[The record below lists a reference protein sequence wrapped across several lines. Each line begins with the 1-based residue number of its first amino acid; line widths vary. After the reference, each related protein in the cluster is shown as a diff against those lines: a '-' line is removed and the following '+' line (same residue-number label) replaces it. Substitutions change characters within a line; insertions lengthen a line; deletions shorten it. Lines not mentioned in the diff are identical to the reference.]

1 MIRSITI
8 ICGFLFSPLFV
19 YSFTRNVQWYK
30 TKQFVR
36 TPYKYIPQQHCNDD
50 DVVTNWNDGEVPWIE
65 NRRGLFKNANIITK
79 ELKEHKESNEIN
91 ATNSTLI
98 LIQNPLKP
106 RLYTVVS
113 GIFKEIYKDVF
124 HIDTML
130 SQVQNLDFNR
140 IITHNVDL
148 NFDLYCIL
156 LAFGIFEKYKP
167 VSLNDVRQI
176 TYISK
181 KTRRKIKR
189 IITMTLL
196 ILAIIFT
203 KNVKCVY

>member
-1 MIRSITI
+1 
-8 ICGFLFSPLFV
+8 L
-19 YSFTRNVQWYK
+19 
-30 TKQFVR
+30 
-36 TPYKYIPQQHCNDD
+36 TPYKYIPDQNYNDND
-50 DVVTNWNDGEVPWIE
+50 FVTNWNDGEVPWFE
-65 NRRGLFKNANIITK
+65 ERRGVLKNTNITPK
-79 ELKEHKESNEIN
+79 ELKEPN

-98 LIQNPLKP
+98 LIQSPLKP
-106 RLYTVVS
+106 KLYTVVS

-130 SQVQNLDFNR
+130 SQLQNLDFNR
-140 IITHNVDL
+140 IITHNVDI

-156 LAFGIFEKYKP
+156 LAFGMFEKYKP

-189 IITMTLL
+189 TITVSLL
-196 ILAIIFT
+196 LLAIIFT

>member
-1 MIRSITI
+1 
-8 ICGFLFSPLFV
+8 LFSPLFV
-19 YSFTRNVQWYK
+19 YSFTRNIQWYK

-50 DVVTNWNDGEVPWIE
+50 NVVTNWNDGEVPWIE
-65 NRRGLFKNANIITK
+65 NRRGVFKNTNINTK
-79 ELKEHKESNEIN
+79 ELKESNELN
-91 ATNSTLI
+91 APNTTLVI
-98 LIQNPLKP
+98 IQNSLKP
-106 RLYTVVS
+106 RFYTVVS

-140 IITHNVDL
+140 IIKHNVDL

-181 KTRRKIKR
+181 KTRRIIKR
-189 IITMTLL
+189 TITMSIL
-196 ILAIIFT
+196 ILAVIFT

>member
-1 MIRSITI
+1 
-8 ICGFLFSPLFV
+8 L
-19 YSFTRNVQWYK
+19 YK
-30 TKQFVR
+30 PKQCAR
-36 TPYKYIPQQHCNDD
+36 TPYKYIPDQNYNDN

-65 NRRGLFKNANIITK
+65 NRRDVFKNTNIITK
-79 ELKEHKESNEIN
+79 ELKEPN

-98 LIQNPLKP
+98 LIQSPLKP
-106 RLYTVVS
+106 KLYTVVS

-130 SQVQNLDFNR
+130 SQLQNLDFNR
-140 IITHNVDL
+140 IITHNVDI

-156 LAFGIFEKYKP
+156 LAFGMFEKYKP

-189 IITMTLL
+189 IITVSLL
-196 ILAIIFT
+196 LLAIIFT

>member
-1 MIRSITI
+1 
-8 ICGFLFSPLFV
+8 LFSPLFV
-19 YSFTRNVQWYK
+19 YSFTRNTQWYK
-30 TKQFVR
+30 TTQFVR

-50 DVVTNWNDGEVPWIE
+50 NVVTNWNDGEVPWIE
-65 NRRGLFKNANIITK
+65 NRGDVFKNTNIITK
-79 ELKEHKESNEIN
+79 EVKEPN

-98 LIQNPLKP
+98 LIQSPLKP
-106 RLYTVVS
+106 KLYTVVS

-130 SQVQNLDFNR
+130 SQLQNLDFNR
-140 IITHNVDL
+140 IITHNVDI

-156 LAFGIFEKYKP
+156 LAFGMFEKYKP
-167 VSLNDVRQI
+167 VSLNYVRQI

-189 IITMTLL
+189 IITASLL
-196 ILAIIFT
+196 LLAAIFT

>member
-1 MIRSITI
+1 MMIRSITI

-19 YSFTRNVQWYK
+19 YSFTRNTQWYK
-30 TKQFVR
+30 TTQFVR

-50 DVVTNWNDGEVPWIE
+50 NVVTNWNDGEVPWIE
-65 NRRGLFKNANIITK
+65 NRGDVFKNTNIITK
-79 ELKEHKESNEIN
+79 EVKEPN

-98 LIQNPLKP
+98 LIQSPLKP
-106 RLYTVVS
+106 KLYTVVS

-130 SQVQNLDFNR
+130 SQLQNLDFNR
-140 IITHNVDL
+140 IITHNVDI

-156 LAFGIFEKYKP
+156 LAFGMFEKYKP
-167 VSLNDVRQI
+167 VSLNYVRQI

-189 IITMTLL
+189 IITASLL
-196 ILAIIFT
+196 LLAAIFT

>member
-1 MIRSITI
+1 
-8 ICGFLFSPLFV
+8 LFSPLFV
-19 YSFTRNVQWYK
+19 YSFTRNTQWYK
-30 TKQFVR
+30 TTQFVR

-50 DVVTNWNDGEVPWIE
+50 NVVTNWNDGEVPWIE
-65 NRRGLFKNANIITK
+65 NRRGVFKNTNINTK
-79 ELKEHKESNEIN
+79 ELKESNELN
-91 ATNSTLI
+91 ATNTTLVI
-98 LIQNPLKP
+98 IQNSLKP
-106 RLYTVVS
+106 RFYTVVS

-140 IITHNVDL
+140 IIKHNVDL

-181 KTRRKIKR
+181 KTRRIIKR
-189 IITMTLL
+189 TITMSIL
-196 ILAIIFT
+196 ILAAIFT